1 MPIRLYPD
9 PSAEGR
15 VGIPR
20 EGELFDR
27 EDAERLVGQ
36 GIATRGKVKSEKAR
50 DPQEPP
56 PEVPAEGSE
65 D

>member
-20 EGELFDR
+20 EGELFER
-27 EDAERLVGQ
+27 EDAERLIGQ
-36 GIATRGKVKSEKAR
+36 GIASRSRKAAEKAR
-50 DPQEPP
+50 DAEPP
-56 PEVPAEGSE
+56 PPDMPAESE
-65 D
+65 AD